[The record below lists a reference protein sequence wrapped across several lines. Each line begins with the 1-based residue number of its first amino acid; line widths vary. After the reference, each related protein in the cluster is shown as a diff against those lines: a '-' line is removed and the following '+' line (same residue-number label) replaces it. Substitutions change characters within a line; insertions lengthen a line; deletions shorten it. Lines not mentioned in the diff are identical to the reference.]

1 MINETIIKKNRGGI
15 VWQYVLC
22 GINRK
27 RSNCLIATKI
37 FKNRHYIFK
46 SKKELL
52 NSTPLPYRDYEQ
64 MIEALSCVLGFE
76 LKDLVEARRKS
87 IDAVYRDIIIYYM
100 RKHTDI
106 TFCKLGDIF
115 KKDHTSIINSYK
127 NVSSV
132 LDDKISSK
140 TRLDTYNTI
149 YNKCYSFIEFVI
161 KNQQGYQL
169 NSSFEHL

>member
-1 MINETIIKKNRGGI
+1 MINETIIKKNIGDI

-27 RSNCLIATKI
+27 RSNCLIATNTI
-37 FKNRHYIFK
+37 KNRHYIFK
-46 SKKELL
+46 SKKEIL
-52 NSTPLPYRDYEQ
+52 NSTPLPYKDYAQ
-64 MIEALSCVLGFE
+64 IIEALAGVLGFE
-76 LKDLVEARRKS
+76 MKDLVEARRKS

-106 TFCKLGDIF
+106 TFYNLGEIF
-115 KKDHTSIINSYK
+115 KKDHSSIVNSYK
-127 NVSSV
+127 NVSLV
-132 LDDKISSK
+132 LDDKIASK
-140 TRLDTYNTI
+140 NRLDAYNAI

-161 KNQQGYQL
+161 KSQQGYQL